1 MCLCTRINFYDA
13 DMFICRVTLTTHTC
27 ILVGPDH
34 QLSDLHSNTRALKCL
49 LDAMQDNSSK
59 ITSDVKSELKRL
71 GRIVENLARNYERL
85 EKQVQD
91 LKQGESSVVQVLE
104 QGESSATTASV
115 QPMYG
120 NTPPRTGTCI

>member
-1 MCLCTRINFYDA
+1 MACT
-13 DMFICRVTLTTHTC
+13 
-27 ILVGPDH
+27 DH

-59 ITSDVKSELKRL
+59 ITSDLKSELKRL

-91 LKQGESSVVQVLE
+91 LKQGESS
-104 QGESSATTASV
+104 SPTATA

-120 NTPPRTGTCI
+120 NIPQAGMIACTCIVVIHNYNYQCTF